1 LPRVGSDP
9 RATSSWDGSRWPRAA
24 KRRSIPNNN
33 NHVREDTMTYLGS
46 NTSCFCSACNSST
59 APSRRQFLC
68 TTAAGAVVSSAVSA
82 VGGAITG
89 TARAQPAA
97 AGRPIV
103 IKGGCVLTLD
113 RAVGDFERADVLVER
128 GKISAVAPSIDAP
141 DAEVIDAAHMIVMP
155 GLVDTHRHMWQGIL
169 RNVLPDG
176 SLDDYI
182 AVVQKVF
189 GAKYAPDDVY
199 AGDYFSALGA
209 IDSGVTCILDWSHIH
224 NTPEHTD
231 AAVKALGDSG
241 VRAVFGYGNAQ
252 TADGRW
258 WEAKGAKY
266 PDDIARLR
274 KQYFSSDD
282 QLVTLA
288 MAAPSGSPEQILPT
302 FKAARDAGARITI
315 HVGVGERGRVGLLEK
330 LNAEGALKSD
340 TTYIHCCTLNDTEWK
355 LIRDTGGTV
364 SIASYVETLMGHG
377 NPPIQ
382 KAIDTGI
389 RPSLSVD
396 VETSVPNDFFAQM
409 RTVFS
414 LQKNEVWARRLAGDK
429 NPPKFL
435 TGREVLEFATIE
447 GARANGLE
455 RKTGTLTPGKD
466 ADIILLRTDRLN
478 VMPMNNAV
486 GAVVTSMGPQNVDTV
501 LIAGKV
507 MKRNGQLV
515 GLDLSRLDRMASE
528 ARDRLY
534 ANAGVK
540 NARI

>member
-1 LPRVGSDP
+1 MTDQ
-9 RATSSWDGSRWPRAA
+9 RATGRGNFSSCTCPACR
-24 KRRSIPNNN
+24 
-33 NHVREDTMTYLGS
+33 T
-46 NTSCFCSACNSST
+46 TSP
-59 APSRRQFLC
+59 PSRREFLC
-68 TTAAGAVVSSAVSA
+68 ASAASAIAASTAMIGTAHAQQTAP
-82 VGGAITG
+82 GAIS
-89 TARAQPAA
+89 
-97 AGRPIV
+97 GRPLL
-103 IKGGCVLTLD
+103 IKNGCVLTLD
-113 RAVGDFERADVLVER
+113 RAIGDFEQADVLIDH
-128 GKISAVAPSIDAP
+128 GKISAVRPNITVA
-141 DAEVIDAAHMIVMP
+141 DAEVIDATRMIVAP

-182 AVVQKVF
+182 ATVQKIF
-189 GAKYAPDDVY
+189 GANYTPDDVY

-224 NTPEHTD
+224 NTPAHTD
-231 AAVKALGDSG
+231 AAIKALMDSG
-241 VRAVFGYGNAQ
+241 VRAVFAYGNAQ

-258 WEAKGAKY
+258 WEAKGSKF

-274 KQYFSSDD
+274 KQYFSSED
-282 QLVTLA
+282 QLVTLYL
-288 MAAPSGSPEQILPT
+288 AAPSGSPDQILPT
-302 FKAARDAGARITI
+302 FKAARDVGARITI

-330 LNAEGALKSD
+330 LNAANALKSD

-355 LIRDTGGTV
+355 LIRDTGGTI

-377 NPPIQ
+377 SPPIQ
-382 KAIDTGI
+382 KAIDMGI
-389 RPSLSVD
+389 KPSLSVD

-414 LQKNEVWARRLAGDK
+414 LQKKEVWDRRLAGDK

-435 TGREVLEFATIE
+435 TVREVLEFATVE

-455 RKTGTLTPGKD
+455 RKIGTLSPGKD
-466 ADIILLRTDRLN
+466 ADIIVLRTDRLN

-501 LIAGKV
+501 VIAGKV
-507 MKRNGQLV
+507 MKRNGQLIGV
-515 GLDLSRLDRMASE
+515 DFDRLVRLGDE

-534 ANAGVK
+534 ANAKVT
-540 NARI
+540 NTRI

>member
-1 LPRVGSDP
+1 MARLP
-9 RATSSWDGSRWPRAA
+9 SSAGNS
-24 KRRSIPNNN
+24 
-33 NHVREDTMTYLGS
+33 
-46 NTSCFCSACNSST
+46 SCFCAACNASPALSRRDFLCST
-59 APSRRQFLC
+59 AV
-68 TTAAGAVVSSAVSA
+68 TAVAASTAVAAVAGSAQA
-82 VGGAITG
+82 Q
-89 TARAQPAA
+89 QPAP
-97 AGRPIV
+97 GRAILV
-103 IKGGCVLTLD
+103 KGGCVLTLD
-113 RAVGDFERADVLVER
+113 RAVGDFEQADVLIEN
-128 GKISAVAPSIDAP
+128 GKISAVRPNISAPN
-141 DAEVIDAAHMIVMP
+141 AEVIDAARMIVMP

-182 AVVQKVF
+182 ATVQKVF
-189 GAKYAPDDVY
+189 GAKYTPDDVY

-224 NTPEHTD
+224 NTPEHSD
-231 AAVKALGDSG
+231 AAVKALTDSG
-241 VRAVFGYGNAQ
+241 VRAVFAYGNAQ

-258 WEAKGAKY
+258 WEAKGSKF

-282 QLVTLA
+282 QLVTLYL
-288 MAAPSGSPEQILPT
+288 AAPSGSPEQILPT
-302 FKAARDAGARITI
+302 FKAARDVGARITI

-330 LNAEGALKSD
+330 LNAAGALKSD

-409 RTVFS
+409 RTIFS

-435 TGREVLEFATIE
+435 TVREVLEFATVE

-455 RKTGTLTPGKD
+455 RKVGTLSPGKD

-507 MKRNGQLV
+507 MKRNGALV
-515 GLDLSRLDRMASE
+515 GVDFERLTRLGDA
-528 ARDRLY
+528 ARDRVY

-540 NARI
+540 NVRI

>member
-1 LPRVGSDP
+1 M
-9 RATSSWDGSRWPRAA
+9 AFCACSS
-24 KRRSIPNNN
+24 
-33 NHVREDTMTYLGS
+33 
-46 NTSCFCSACNSST
+46 C
-59 APSRRQFLC
+59 APSPAVSRRQFLC
-68 TTAAGAVVSSAVSA
+68 TTAASAAAATTVASA
-82 VGGAITG
+82 IVG
-89 TARAQPAA
+89 TARAQQPGGATTP
-97 AGRPIV
+97 GRAIL

-113 RAVGDFERADVLVER
+113 RAVGDFEQADVLVEG
-128 GKISAVAPSIDAP
+128 GKISAVRPNISAPN
-141 DAEVIDAAHMIVMP
+141 AEVIEAARMIVMP
-155 GLVDTHRHMWQGIL
+155 GMVDTHRHMWQGIL

-176 SLDDYI
+176 SLEDYRNI
-182 AVVQKVF
+182 VQRTF
-189 GAKYAPDDVY
+189 GAKYTPDDVY
-199 AGDYFSALGA
+199 AGDLFSALGA

-224 NTPEHTD
+224 NTPEHSD
-231 AAVKALGDSG
+231 AAVKGLAESG
-241 VRAVFGYGNAQ
+241 VRAIFAYGNPQ
-252 TADGRW
+252 NETGRY
-258 WEAKGAKY
+258 WEMQGHKY

-282 QLVTLA
+282 QLLTLY
-288 MAAPSGSPEQILPT
+288 MAAPSASPELILGA
-302 FKAARDAGARITI
+302 FKAARDVGARITI
-315 HVGVGERGRVGLLEK
+315 HVGVGEFGRNALLEK
-330 LNAEGALKSD
+330 LNAEKALKSD

-355 LIRDTGGTV
+355 LIKDTGGTV

-396 VETSVPNDFFAQM
+396 VETSVPNDFFQQM

-414 LQKNEVWARRLAGDK
+414 LQKNEVWARRLSGDK

-435 TGREVLEFATIE
+435 KAREVLEFATIE

-455 RKTGTLTPGKD
+455 RKIGTLTPGKD

-515 GLDLSRLDRMASE
+515 GVDFDRLTRLGDQ

-534 ANAGVK
+534 ANANVK
-540 NARI
+540 NVRL